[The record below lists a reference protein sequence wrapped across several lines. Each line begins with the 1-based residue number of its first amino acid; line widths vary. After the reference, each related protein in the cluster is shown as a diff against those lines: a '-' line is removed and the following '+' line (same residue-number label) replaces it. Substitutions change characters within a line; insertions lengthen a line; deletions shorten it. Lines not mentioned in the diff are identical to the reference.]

1 MKIKIK
7 RNLLNESKLDSY
19 SNIWKSWKTIGDFA
33 EWNRS
38 QVLALAKYRKGQGK
52 FDFRF
57 YDKVY
62 NDLKHFIEHR
72 NRGVYDQDD
81 YISNL
86 YKNPDNIFWTLYYLD
101 GEIITWEDHI
111 NVNRH
116 RQPKKVIT
124 FRKTGELPSDWTLRI
139 GRDIYEDWYGGRYYQ
154 KTEYTFIPNVEPL
167 KEHLKNMESLRESY
181 PWNKKHLPNIQ
192 KHLGIYEKKIK
203 NH

>member
-7 RNLLNESKLDSY
+7 KSLLKENKLDSY

-72 NRGVYDQDD
+72 NMGKYSADD
-81 YISNL
+81 DALNNKY
-86 YKNPDNIFWTLYYLD
+86 PDNIFWTLYYQE
-101 GEIITWEDHI
+101 GKIII
-111 NVNRH
+111 
-116 RQPKKVIT
+116 
-124 FRKTGELPSDWTLRI
+124 RKNPFPLPSDWTLRI
-139 GRDIYEDWYGGRYYQ
+139 GKDIYEDWYGGRYYQ
-154 KTEYTFIPNVEPL
+154 KTEYTFFPNVEPL

-181 PWNKKHLPNIQ
+181 PWNKTHLPNIQ